1 MHGYGS
7 RHSSRQNSGSD
18 GRTVN
23 VWRTLPARLNGGQE
37 RRLLG
42 VGAQWRDTS
51 TAAAGSSAGAESPYS
66 MITFYRDLYL
76 FVVLGAVLQ
85 HWLDPTQP

>member
-1 MHGYGS
+1 MEGY
-7 RHSSRQNSGSD
+7 
-18 GRTVN
+18 
-23 VWRTLPARLNGGQE
+23 
-37 RRLLG
+37 
-42 VGAQWRDTS
+42 
-51 TAAAGSSAGAESPYS
+51 TAAAVSSAGAESPYS